1 MDKSAGWPYLNLNRG
16 DRRMGRGSGVR
27 AASESSIEITFEYRN
42 VRCREKL
49 KLTPNAAN
57 LKYAG
62 NLKGAIEN
70 DIAIGTFDY
79 GKYFPRSKRAKLF
92 AKIPA
97 TVITAGV
104 LFTEWLASVHKK
116 LEPETYDLYERYV
129 RTTWRPRFGKDLLV
143 NLTAARLEEWI
154 GEQTTTRK
162 RILNL
167 LTPLRQAMRFA
178 VHPKKYLTINPIA
191 TLKIERP
198 AGIKKSPIDPFSTSE
213 IDAILA
219 QLAPPLANMVQFWV
233 WTGLR
238 VGEVIALTWNDIDFE
253 RGVANINK
261 SARGRRRKGP
271 KTEAGLRDV
280 KLLPPALEA
289 LGRQKALTRLL
300 HREIFLDP
308 GAPVRYRDA
317 EGKWHTPTG
326 ENIARKAETVNQ
338 PWKSDKDIRK
348 WWRKACVAAGVRY
361 RFPRQLRHTYASW
374 MLKFREEPLWISGQ
388 MGHSDVSETLETYV
402 KYIPS
407 MSPDAGMGAYAAI
420 MATKKGR
427 D

>member
-1 MDKSAGWPYLNLNRG
+1 
-16 DRRMGRGSGVR
+16 MGRGTGVR
-27 AASESSIEITFEYRN
+27 AASASSIEISFEYRG
-42 VRCREKL
+42 VRCREKI
-49 KLTPNAAN
+49 KLPPNQAN

-62 NLKGAIEN
+62 RLKITIEHE
-70 DIAIGTFDY
+70 IEIGTFDY
-79 GKYFPRSKRAKLF
+79 GKHFPRSKRAKLL
-92 AKIPA
+92 AKTPA
-97 TVITAGV
+97 TVVTVGE
-104 LFTEWLASVHKK
+104 LLTEWLTSVQRK

-129 RTTWRPRFGKDLLV
+129 RTTWRPRFGRELLID
-143 NLTAARLEEWI
+143 LTAARLEEWI

-167 LTPLRQAMRFA
+167 LTPLRQALRFA
-178 VHPKKYLTINPIA
+178 VHPQKYLTIDPIA
-191 TLKIERP
+191 KIKIERP
-198 AGIKKSPIDPFSTSE
+198 PGIKPSVIDPFSIAE

-219 QLAPPLANMVQFWV
+219 VLDAPRANMVQFWV

-238 VGEVIALTWNDIDFE
+238 EGELVALTWNDIDAE
-253 RGVANINK
+253 RGTASITK
-261 SARGRRRKGP
+261 SARGRRRKAP
-271 KTEAGLRDV
+271 KTQAGLRDV

-308 GAPVRYRDA
+308 GAVVRYRDA
-317 EGKWHTPTG
+317 GGKWHTPTG
-326 ENIARKAETVNQ
+326 DVARKPETVNQ

-348 WWRKACVAAGVRY
+348 WWRQACAAAGVRY

-374 MLKFREEPLWISGQ
+374 MLKFREEPLWISKQ
-388 MGHSDVSETLETYV
+388 MGHANVSETLETYA

-420 MATKKGR
+420 MASKKDTIGTR
-427 D
+427 S